1 MPQPPLRKARQVMTP
16 AEPFFMGVRG
26 YTLGMKLSVFTPTH
40 LPDHLSE
47 AYNSLLRQDY
57 TDWEWIIVPNGSK
70 AFVPDTIR
78 ADSRVKVVSGGKRL
92 YNIGAL
98 KRLACD
104 NATGY
109 GFIELDHDD
118 LLFPGNSLG
127 SIASA
132 FKRGGGFV
140 FSDVAVFNYVDDKKY
155 GKFKYAE
162 SHGWSN
168 YSVSVYGRKFVA
180 TRSFD
185 VSPRS
190 LCEIYYAPD
199 HVRCWSR
206 EAYYAAGGHNRELS
220 VADDQE
226 LMVKTYLTGAAFEH
240 TGGCHYLY
248 RMYPQNTVKS
258 RNVRIQELAKI
269 YKEKYTEDLIREWS
283 SRGSHPTLNIK
294 ELQQEGWKWER
305 DLRRGFGDEKY
316 GIIEAHD
323 FLQWLDGNQ
332 VVEFMNA
339 AYDALV
345 PGGYVMVSVPD
356 ARHEIGYAD
365 PAYKTYYSTL
375 SMLPYTYA
383 NYAKSNGNVTCR
395 FQQVH
400 MDEEYPSE
408 WHEKHEYK
416 YLRFHLCAL
425 KGQRQPGEC
434 HI

>member
-1 MPQPPLRKARQVMTP
+1 
-16 AEPFFMGVRG
+16 
-26 YTLGMKLSVFTPTH
+26 MKLSIFTPTH
-40 LPDHLSE
+40 LPDHLCETYHSI
-47 AYNSLLRQDY
+47 LRQNY
-57 TDWEWIIVPNGSK
+57 TNWEWVIVPNGSK
-70 AFVPDTIR
+70 AFVPDHIR
-78 ADSRVKVVSGGKRL
+78 EDERVKVVSGGERI

-118 LLFPGNSLG
+118 LLFPGDSLG
-127 SIASA
+127 AIASA

-140 FSDVAVFNYVDDKKY
+140 FSDAAVFNYGADNKY
-155 GKFKYAE
+155 GKYMYAE

-168 YSVSVYGRKFVA
+168 YPVNVYGRDLIA
-180 TRSFD
+180 TRAFEP
-185 VSPRS
+185 SPRS

-206 EAYYAAGGHNRELS
+206 EAYYAAGGHNRDLP

-226 LMVKTYLTGAAFEH
+226 LMAKTYLAGFPFEH

-248 RMYPQNTVKS
+248 RMYAKNTVRS
-258 RNVRIQELAKI
+258 RNIRIQELAKTF
-269 YKEKYTEDLIREWS
+269 KKKYTEDLIREWA
-283 SRGSHPTLNIK
+283 SRENHEILDVR
-294 ELQQEGWKWER
+294 ELQQEGWDCER
-305 DLRRGFGDEKY
+305 DLRYGLGDSKY

-345 PGGYVMVSVPD
+345 PGGYMMISVPD

-365 PAYKTYYSTL
+365 PGYKTYYSTL
-375 SMLPYTYA
+375 SMMPYTYSQ
-383 NYAKSNGNVTCR
+383 YAKANGNVRCR

-400 MDEEYPSE
+400 MDEEFPSE
-408 WHEKHEYK
+408 WHQKRGFRH
-416 YLRFHLCAL
+416 LRFHLCAL

>member
-1 MPQPPLRKARQVMTP
+1 
-16 AEPFFMGVRG
+16 
-26 YTLGMKLSVFTPTH
+26 MKLSIFTPTH
-40 LPDHLSE
+40 LPDFLCETYH
-47 AYNSLLRQDY
+47 SLLRQSY
-57 TDWEWIIVPNGSK
+57 TDWEWVLVPNGSK
-70 AFVPDTIR
+70 AFIPDSIR
-78 ADSRVKVVSGGKRL
+78 SDNRVKVVSGGKRF

-118 LLFPGNSLG
+118 LLFPGNSLAA
-127 SIASA
+127 IAAA

-140 FSDVAVFNYVDDKKY
+140 FSDAAVFNYGDENKY

-168 YSVSVYGRKFVA
+168 YPVNVYGRELLA
-180 TRSFD
+180 TRAFEP
-185 VSPRS
+185 SPRS
-190 LCEIYYAPD
+190 LCHIHYAPD

-206 EAYYAAGGHNRELS
+206 EAYYAAGGHNRELP

-226 LMVKTYLTGAAFEH
+226 LMIKTYLTGLPFEH

-248 RMYPQNTVKS
+248 RMYAQNTVKS
-258 RNVRIQELAKI
+258 RNTRIQELAKE
-269 YKEKYTEDLIREWS
+269 YKEKYTEDLIREWAT
-283 SRGSHPTLNIK
+283 REDHEVLDVQ
-294 ELQQEGWKWER
+294 ELRREGWKCDR
-305 DLRRGFGDEKY
+305 DLHYGFGDSKY

-323 FLQWLDGNQ
+323 FLQWLDGTQ

-345 PGGYVMVSVPD
+345 PGGYLMVSVPD

-383 NYAKSNGNVTCR
+383 TYAKANGNVTCR
-395 FQQVH
+395 FQEVH
-400 MDEEYPSE
+400 VDKEFPSE
-408 WHEKHEYK
+408 WHEKHEFQ

-425 KGQRQPGEC
+425 KGQRQPGQC

>member
-1 MPQPPLRKARQVMTP
+1 
-16 AEPFFMGVRG
+16 
-26 YTLGMKLSVFTPTH
+26 MKLSIFTPTH
-40 LPDHLSE
+40 LPDYLCE
-47 AYNSLLRQDY
+47 AYNSLLRQSH
-57 TDWEWIIVPNGSK
+57 TDWEWVIVPNGSK
-70 AFVPDTIR
+70 AFVPDHIR
-78 ADSRVKVVSGGKRL
+78 QDKRVKVVSGAERF

-109 GFIELDHDD
+109 GFVELDHDD
-118 LLFPGNSLG
+118 LLFPGDSLAA
-127 SIASA
+127 IAAA

-140 FSDVAVFNYVDDKKY
+140 FSDAAVFNYSADNMY

-162 SHGWSN
+162 THGWTN
-168 YSVSVYGRKFVA
+168 YPVAAYGREFLA
-180 TRSFD
+180 TRAFE

-206 EAYYAAGGHNRELS
+206 EAYYAAGGHNRELP
-220 VADDQE
+220 VVDDQE
-226 LMVKTYLTGAAFEH
+226 LMIKTYLSGFKFEH

-248 RMYPQNTVKS
+248 RMYTQNTVKS
-258 RNVRIQELAKI
+258 RSTRIKELTQEF
-269 YKEKYTEDLIREWS
+269 KEKYTEEIIREWS
-283 SRGSHPTLNIK
+283 SRENHAVLDIRDMLG
-294 ELQQEGWKWER
+294 EGWEASR
-305 DLRRGFGDEKY
+305 DLKYGLGSSQY
-316 GIIEAHD
+316 GIIEVHD

-345 PGGYVMVSVPD
+345 PGGYIIISVPD

-365 PAYKTYYSTL
+365 PGYKTYYSTL
-375 SMLPYTYA
+375 SMLPYTYSQ
-383 NYAKSNGNVTCR
+383 YAKANGGVTCR

-400 MDEEYPSE
+400 MDEEFPSE
-408 WHEKHEYK
+408 WHEKNGYR

-425 KGQRQPGEC
+425 KGQRQPGPC